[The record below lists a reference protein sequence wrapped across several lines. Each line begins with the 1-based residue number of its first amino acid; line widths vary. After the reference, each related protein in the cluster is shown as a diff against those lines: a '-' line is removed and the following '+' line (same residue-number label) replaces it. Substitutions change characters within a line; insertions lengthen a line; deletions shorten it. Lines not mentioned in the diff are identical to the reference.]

1 MKINISEQKQKLQ
14 TWWKDK
20 AKPWLSKNGEK
31 VIAGTGVALG
41 VGAVVAAVVSGRKSS
56 SDYTIPDDWK
66 EINPLVIDLNNDDW
80 KDKVNSPF
88 VFKDTHE
95 ILTVRQAEAVSA
107 LDGFFH
113 NKVMTGQLVP
123 EAVEASIADEFCKLY
138 PEEEKVLNG
147 IEGFWG
153 RPKE

>member
-41 VGAVVAAVVSGRKSS
+41 VGAVVAAVVSGRKT
-56 SDYTIPDDWK
+56 DTVD
-66 EINPLVIDLNNDDW
+66 PLVIDLNSDDW

-88 VFKDTHE
+88 MFKDTHE

-113 NKVMTGQLVP
+113 NKVMTGQLVT
-123 EAVEASIADEFCKLY
+123 EDVEASIADEFCKLY